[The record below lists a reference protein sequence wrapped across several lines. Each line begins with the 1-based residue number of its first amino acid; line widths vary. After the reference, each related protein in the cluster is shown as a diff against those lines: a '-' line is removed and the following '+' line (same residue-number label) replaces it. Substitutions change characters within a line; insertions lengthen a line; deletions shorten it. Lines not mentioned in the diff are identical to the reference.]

1 MIILPSAKRRSAG
14 LGAKSMVMAVA
25 LAGAAGAAL
34 AQDASAPPADDSE
47 IVVSGTAED
56 INRAR
61 NYIQALQVSSF
72 NVQAAR
78 WADPICVGVT
88 GTSPAIA
95 ERLAGRIN
103 AAASQ
108 IGAERGEAGC
118 KPNLLVIFAKDAG
131 DYMAQMRRSS
141 AAQLQE
147 IPKRREAFTFG
158 KTAPIRWW
166 YTTDVRGADGRPFNV
181 GTTGLVQCSGRCQ
194 IPSMGQN
201 VKSQATYSSSI
212 VRAPTVRH
220 IKSAVVVIDVPLA
233 AGRSVDSLG
242 DYAALVSLAEIWPDN
257 STVPTGSILGLF
269 AARPQ
274 SAGAAP
280 LLGAMD
286 RSFLCELY
294 RLPLDRSGQ
303 YHKGTLT
310 RAVSAAQDRCFD
322 RGEAAAAG

>member
-1 MIILPSAKRRSAG
+1 MIIHPPAKRRSAR
-14 LGAKSMVMAVA
+14 LGVMAMAIA
-25 LAGAAGAAL
+25 LAGSAGAAL
-34 AQDASAPPADDSE
+34 AQDASAPPPSDDSE

-61 NYIQALQVSSF
+61 NYIQALQVTAL

-108 IGAERGEAGC
+108 IGAKRGEAGC
-118 KPNLLVIFAKDAG
+118 KPNLLVIFAKDAS
-131 DYMAQMRRSS
+131 DYMAQMRRTS
-141 AAQLQE
+141 AARLQE

-166 YTTDVRGADGRPFNV
+166 YNTDVMGSDGRPLNA
-181 GTTGLVQCSGRCQ
+181 GATGLVACGGPCAL
-194 IPSMGQN
+194 PSLNANVRSQN
-201 VKSQATYSSSI
+201 TYSSSI

-257 STVPTGSILGLF
+257 SAVPTGSILGLF
-269 AARPQ
+269 TTPPQ
-274 SAGAAP
+274 GAGEGP
-280 LLGAMD
+280 LLGTMD
-286 RSFLCELY
+286 RRFLCELY
-294 RLPLDRSGQ
+294 RMPLDRSGQ

-322 RGEAAAAG
+322 REEPAAGG

>member
-1 MIILPSAKRRSAG
+1 MIMHPPAKRRSARLG
-14 LGAKSMVMAVA
+14 MMRVAMVAALALGAGV
-25 LAGAAGAAL
+25 GL
-34 AQDASAPPADDSE
+34 AQDAGAPPPVDDDSE

-108 IGAERGEAGC
+108 IGAKRGEAGC
-118 KPNLLVIFAKDAG
+118 KPNLLVIFARDAS
-131 DYMAQMRRSS
+131 DYMAQMRRTS

-166 YTTDVRGADGRPFNV
+166 YSTDVMGADGRPLTA
-181 GTTGLVQCSGRCQ
+181 GGTGLVACGGPCAL
-194 IPSMGQN
+194 PSLNSNVRSQN
-201 VKSQATYSSSI
+201 TYSSSI

-242 DYAALVSLAEIWPDN
+242 DYAALVSLAELWPDN
-257 STVPTGSILGLF
+257 STVPAGSILGLF
-269 AARPQ
+269 SAPPSAA
-274 SAGAAP
+274 GEAP
-280 LLGAMD
+280 LLGTMD
-286 RSFLCELY
+286 RRFLCELY

-322 RGEAAAAG
+322 APDGKG